1 MHRYIPVIALLLAL
15 GASTTPAQ
23 AHVPAVGDRA
33 WFTMLCR
40 EEAHDVLIELA
51 REKGLSFVENRL
63 RRFVNGYQC
72 FPQALPVPGHIVA
85 VADPVHT
92 PNGRLVL
99 HPMTVQLEGGDASEV
114 WFTVHSEE
122 AEGEGA

>member
-85 VADPVHT
+85 VADPVQHQRDLT
-92 PNGRLVL
+92 CPRIAHHSGVK
-99 HPMTVQLEGGDASEV
+99 PMAPAEASD
-114 WFTVHSEE
+114 SS
-122 AEGEGA
+122 